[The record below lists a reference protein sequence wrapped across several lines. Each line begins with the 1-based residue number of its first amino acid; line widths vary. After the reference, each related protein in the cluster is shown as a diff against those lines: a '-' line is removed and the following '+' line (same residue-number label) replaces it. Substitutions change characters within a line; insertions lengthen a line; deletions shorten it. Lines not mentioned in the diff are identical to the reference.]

1 MLCTLT
7 TGLLGLPGWLGVVK
21 PGVVEMPGLEPC
33 ANAAE
38 PAADRY
44 NAMPDATTNLFMNSP
59 SNVYPP
65 NFTTS
70 SRQRFTVLPLP
81 DTAWVGQNRS
91 RLLLRLLRRRFRIY
105 SFNHLHDFIV
115 NLAVGGEDVSGL
127 QLERR
132 AVDIGC

>member
-33 ANAAE
+33 ANATE
-38 PAADRY
+38 PTVDRY
-44 NAMPDATTNLFMNSP
+44 NAMPDATNLFMNSP
-59 SNVYPP
+59 SNVSTP

-81 DTAWVGQNRS
+81 DTAWVGQKPLKATS
-91 RLLLRLLRRRFRIY
+91 ASASTPFPHLLVRLP
-105 SFNHLHDFIV
+105 
-115 NLAVGGEDVSGL
+115 A
-127 QLERR
+127 
-132 AVDIGC
+132 